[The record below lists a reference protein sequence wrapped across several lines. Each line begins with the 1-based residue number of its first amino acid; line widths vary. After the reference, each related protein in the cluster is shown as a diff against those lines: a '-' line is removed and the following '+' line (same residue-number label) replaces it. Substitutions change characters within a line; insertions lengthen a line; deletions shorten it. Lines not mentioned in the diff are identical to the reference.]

1 MQGFGGGSLDTG
13 GNVAILKIWEN
24 RDSGPYMHALHF
36 TFGLGAFIAPLIA
49 RPFLFVDDS
58 ITESEIHSLLD
69 NSTVDYSESLKDSS
83 WTIKA
88 LYPLISGYSLLSAIF
103 ILFYFI
109 KDYRKA
115 SENNSKKSSDDNE
128 DKTATN
134 SNLKFKV
141 LLVGVMSL
149 MFFIYVGMEVAFG
162 TFISVFAVKSDL
174 QFTRPQGKNRK
185 SSSCK
190 SIFCLKVQM

>member
-58 ITESEIHSLLD
+58 RTESENHSLLD
-69 NSTVDYSESLKDSS
+69 NSTADFSESLKVST

-134 SNLKFKV
+134 MNLKFKV
-141 LLVGVMSL
+141 FLVGVMSL

-162 TFISVFAVKSDL
+162 TFISVFAVKSNL

-190 SIFCLKVQM
+190 SISCL

>member
-69 NSTVDYSESLKDSS
+69 NSTVDFRESLKDST

-134 SNLKFKV
+134 INLKFKV

-185 SSSCK
+185 S
-190 SIFCLKVQM
+190 

>member
-1 MQGFGGGSLDTG
+1 
-13 GNVAILKIWEN
+13 
-24 RDSGPYMHALHF
+24 MHALHF

-58 ITESEIHSLLD
+58 FSETDNNHSISVNL
-69 NSTVDYSESLKDSS
+69 TVGVSESLQDST

-88 LYPLISGYSLLSAIF
+88 LYPLISGYGILSAFF

-109 KDYRKA
+109 KDYRKTNDS
-115 SENNSKKSSDDNE
+115 SEKSSIESEENGV
-128 DKTATN
+128 K
-134 SNLKFKV
+134 SMNLKFKV
-141 LLVGVMSL
+141 LLVGIMSV

-174 QFTRPQGKNRK
+174 QFTRPQGNNK
-185 SSSCK
+185 SYG
-190 SIFCLKVQM
+190 LDTTLH